1 MPDVDNVRHEPVPGQ
16 DYVPNTWWKVP
27 GGCLLL
33 LTLFLVSSV
42 AVVGLIQFSLSRSG
56 AYHQAL
62 DRARSHPTVTA
73 QLGAPIR
80 PGWFTSGQVN
90 VSGPGGSA
98 QLVIPV
104 IGPKNHGTLYV
115 VAEKNGGK
123 WEFQSL
129 MLAVFGRDD
138 RIDLLKPVTESAPV
152 RDF

>member
-1 MPDVDNVRHEPVPGQ
+1 MPDRETVNHAPPPGG

-33 LTLFLVSSV
+33 LSLFIVSSLGV
-42 AVVGLIQFSLSRSG
+42 LSLIQFSLSRSG

-62 DRARSHPTVTA
+62 DRARSHPTVGA
-73 QLGAPIR
+73 QLGSPIR

-90 VSGPGGSA
+90 VRGPAGTA
-98 QLVIPV
+98 QLVIPI

-115 VAEKNGGK
+115 VAEKNGGR
-123 WEFQSL
+123 WEFQTL
-129 MLAVFGRDD
+129 MLAVFGRED
-138 RIDLLKPVTESAPV
+138 RIDLLKPISESDAV